1 MIRRPPRSTL
11 FPYTTLFRSHLGAE
25 VGDVDPDGAV
35 RRAPTLRDLEERG
48 ARHEVARRALHPP
61 GVVALHEALA
71 ASVAEVAARAERL
84 LEQRAGHQRA
94 RDHEPRRMEL
104 HHLHVAQGESRA
116 VGERDA

>member
-1 MIRRPPRSTL
+1 REVATEGAAALDHPAEVRLDHR
-11 FPYTTLFRSHLGAE
+11 GAE

-71 ASVAEVAARAERL
+71 ASVAEVAARAPEPL

-94 RDHEPRRMEL
+94 RDHAPRRMEL
-104 HHLHVAQGESRA
+104 PHLQLAQGETRA
-116 VGERDA
+116 VGDG